1 MGLGVNSG
9 GLSKGGPIW
18 PGAKPGQAKQLD
30 PAKEAFEI
38 HKEVSAPDVKSTGKA
53 GLESQVSKTA
63 PVQQQTPVQISKSM
77 SPKDILQQLA
87 KINIPINDSNK
98 EIALLMATHGVE
110 ISEDSFG
117 LVNKLL
123 KGKKSASAKESA
135 VLLVSKGLG
144 NAVDDVSILDGLL
157 SKNATINQALKDLE
171 GMQQKMGKML
181 QNMTKN
187 FPALSGFLSTFDDF
201 NDELKK
207 MRKLDPSNRWL
218 SEPMDIMDDLSA
230 MKGFLQGLANKGLLK
245 GRTMKNYLNAL
256 AKLNENFLAQMIASQ
271 NSIKQPIGLL
281 ESFHYTQVPNPLAAQ
296 AAIEILLRKH
306 VNQNAKKSKKDA
318 DKEQEKI
325 IISLDTESMG
335 KITIIVVVMGF
346 KVWCNVHS
354 DKEDAITH
362 INSFRKEFADNL
374 QQMEFKLEEFKTS
387 RKLINIHKFIAPTQ
401 DLSEVKRIETE
412 I

>member
-1 MGLGVNSG
+1 MVWADCTGYFFKLGVLFGVRSKFR

-53 GLESQVSKTA
+53 GLESQVAKTA
-63 PVQQQTPVQISKSM
+63 PTEQQAPVQISKSM

-87 KINIPINDSNK
+87 KINVPINDNNK

-144 NAVDDVSILDGLL
+144 NAVDDVGILDGLL

-181 QNMTKN
+181 QNMTKD
-187 FPALSGFLSTFDDF
+187 FPALSGFLATFDDF

-218 SEPMDIMDDLSA
+218 SEPMDIMDDLR
-230 MKGFLQGLANKGLLK
+230 Q
-245 GRTMKNYLNAL
+245 
-256 AKLNENFLAQMIASQ
+256 
-271 NSIKQPIGLL
+271 
-281 ESFHYTQVPNPLAAQ
+281 
-296 AAIEILLRKH
+296 
-306 VNQNAKKSKKDA
+306 
-318 DKEQEKI
+318 
-325 IISLDTESMG
+325 
-335 KITIIVVVMGF
+335 
-346 KVWCNVHS
+346 
-354 DKEDAITH
+354 
-362 INSFRKEFADNL
+362 
-374 QQMEFKLEEFKTS
+374 
-387 RKLINIHKFIAPTQ
+387 
-401 DLSEVKRIETE
+401 
-412 I
+412 